1 MKSKKLLSGCLALMI
16 TLSAMS
22 FTPFAQEKQLA
33 FPCAEGGGMY
43 SQGARA
49 SSNFTVYHVTN
60 LYDSGSGSFRDAVS
74 QGNRII
80 VFDVAGNIMLESSLQ
95 IRSSNLTILGQTAPG
110 EGICVGGN
118 DVRFSNAN
126 NIIMRYMRFRMGDI
140 SDSQEDGLGVRNCTE
155 VILDHCSVSWSIDE
169 CLSAYE
175 NKNFTAQY
183 CIISESLNQSHHAKG
198 DHGYGGI
205 WGGTNASFHHNL
217 IATHNSRTPRIGT
230 NQTVHSY
237 NDRPDYESLIDVR
250 NNVIYNWGNQSAY
263 GGELNTRVNF
273 VNNYYKPTAISKVKY
288 IYDIYRG
295 DNITGYTGTTLHVSG
310 NVMEGEEGITN
321 DNWTGVAVHYDD
333 TSWTKCESI
342 SDGYTDESGKLWA
355 NDQYIHDYPVN
366 TTDAN
371 TAYNDVLDKAGAS
384 HFRDEI
390 DTRVINDVR
399 NGTMP
404 TGSKSGEGLID
415 SQNDVGGWVSLY
427 GQKPEDK
434 DNDGMADQWERANG
448 LDTSKN
454 DSTAIA
460 SNGYTNIEN
469 YAESILET
477 EYEGY
482 EADSSLLK
490 AEIDIAK
497 ALIET
502 DYSREDWEM
511 LQGKIAMA
519 ELTYFKSAPTQAEL
533 DNAYKNL
540 KDFVD
545 SLAIDHSD
553 LLKNAIQRAK
563 SIDLNRYTKE
573 SVDILNQAV
582 AKGEADLEAGNS
594 DSYKADAE
602 AIDSAIEGLKEGY
615 KVKLKK
621 LIDFVNAMDLSNI
634 TYESKMSIK
643 EQLDKAQ
650 TVYKDT
656 DATKEDTDSAIQTVY
671 DIVAQGN
678 YNTLKKGRVVDEVDF
693 ENGYN
698 DEFIFSMGGSYVE
711 NPISIVKGYGT
722 NNTNVITL
730 KDNYDDIIDGIRNFG
745 NENEALSHYII
756 SCDVIFE
763 SPTYINLLGHSD
775 GLYPKYSFEYNPRGW
790 DAKADQKWLNDE
802 DYNGFMDLS
811 RWTELA
817 LEIDRDNGEITYY
830 INKLPVFRSEYK
842 DDNYSYGFM
851 LGNKAETVYYDNF
864 TVTDMTESSS
874 SILGDV
880 DCDGDVDAADV
891 SCLLNKVLSGGET
904 IIEQSMGSSAMQYI
918 DMDCNG
924 VIDSADVAQ
933 LLQKILDSSYKTP
946 ADRNFEITTEN
957 ISEESTEITTEES
970 TETTTADPNI
980 IYYPVEGGEILIN
993 RADGTV
999 TGYNGSPTNVI
1010 IPSEAEGVTVSAISP
1025 IAFRYSRTLESIYIP
1040 STIKTIAEGTFQNLG
1055 LRTVTIENGVET
1067 IERRAFQYTAI
1078 GEITIPASV
1087 RTIGDYA
1094 FMGCMNLRN
1103 VVIEDGVEE
1112 IGRDAFGM
1120 CGFDSILIPDSV
1132 TSIGKWSQF
1141 KATILCHEGS
1151 YAQQYAIDNNYKYE
1165 IIQ

>member
-1 MKSKKLLSGCLALMI
+1 MFKKILAGGLSVILAI
-16 TLSAMS
+16 SAMS

-33 FPCAEGGGMY
+33 FPGAEGGGMY

-49 SSNFTVYHVTN
+49 AQNFTVYHVTN

-95 IRSSNLTILGQTAPG
+95 IKSSNLTILGQTAPG

-355 NDQYIHDYPVN
+355 NDQYIYDYPVN

-371 TAYNDVLDKAGAS
+371 TAYKDVLEKAGAS

-656 DATKEDTDSAIQTVY
+656 DATKEDIDAAVQTVY
-671 DIVAQGN
+671 DIVAKGN
-678 YNTLKKGRVVDEVDF
+678 YSTLKKGRVIDKVDF

-698 DEFIFSMGGSYVE
+698 DEFIFSIGGSYVE
-711 NPISIVKGYGT
+711 NPISIIKGYGT
-722 NNTNVITL
+722 NNSNVMTL
-730 KDNYDDIIDGIRNFG
+730 KDDQNDIIDGMRLLG
-745 NENEALSHYII
+745 SKNEAPSHYII
-756 SCDVIFE
+756 SCEITFE
-763 SPTYINLLGHSD
+763 SPSYIFLLAHSSASSP
-775 GLYPKYSFEYNPRGW
+775 YYSFEYSYDGW
-790 DAKADQKWLNDE
+790 SARANQNILNDE
-802 DYNGFMDLS
+802 DYSGFMDLS

-817 LEIDRDNGEITYY
+817 LEIDRDKGEITYY
-830 INKLPVFRSEYK
+830 INKLPVFRGEYK
-842 DDNYSYGFM
+842 DDFYFYGFM
-851 LGNKAETVYYDNF
+851 LGDKAGAVYYDNF
-864 TVTDMTESSS
+864 TVTDMTESES
-874 SILGDV
+874 SILGDA
-880 DCDGDVDAADV
+880 DCDGDVDISDV
-891 SCLLNKVLSGGET
+891 SCLFDRVLSGGET
-904 IIEQSMGSSAMQYI
+904 IIEQSMGSSAVKYI

-933 LLQKILDSSYKTP
+933 LLQKVLNSAYKTP
-946 ADRNFEITTEN
+946 ADIAAEPTTETTT
-957 ISEESTEITTEES
+957 EETTYEES
-970 TETTTADPNI
+970 TETTTLDPNT
-980 IYYPVEGGEILIN
+980 IYYPVEGGEIHID
-993 RADGTV
+993 RTSGTV
-999 TGYNGSPTNVI
+999 NGYRGNITNVI
-1010 IPSEAEGVTVSAISP
+1010 IPSEAEGVTVSAINP
-1025 IAFRYSRTLESIYIP
+1025 IVFKYCRTLESIYIP
-1040 STIKTIAEGTFQNLG
+1040 STIKTIGESTFQNLG

-1112 IGRDAFGM
+1112 IGRDVFGM
-1120 CGFDSILIPDSV
+1120 CNFDSILIPRSV
-1132 TSIGKWSQF
+1132 TSIGRWSNF
-1141 KATILCHEGS
+1141 RATILCYEGS
-1151 YAQQYAIDNNYKYE
+1151 YAQQYAIDNNFKYE